1 MRIKWQVWLLALLM
15 SVPAWSSPSESKQSL
30 QALQAKL
37 ESLKQAFERTQ
48 GEHAEAVDAL
58 KSSEQAISEAN
69 HKLQDILQQQKSS
82 ATKLDQLH
90 HDQNKL
96 QKSITEQQK
105 VLNEQLI
112 NQYVAGEQNYLRTLL
127 EEENPNAVARNLHYF
142 GYIARARAKQI
153 SDLQHNLGQLSLV
166 DVQTQATLQ
175 EITELKALQL
185 QQKEEL
191 QRQQAE
197 RKSVLVRLATQ
208 LKSQRSEISR
218 LERDEKR
225 LSELVAR
232 LARILPPS
240 KVQRR
245 MAKQPN
251 VKPNAKTPEQETVNE
266 ALPEFE
272 TASADFASLQGKLR
286 LPVKGVLANH
296 FGTPREES
304 GVLWKGL
311 FIKSD
316 EGSDVHAV
324 ASGRVVF
331 ADWLRGF
338 GNLMIVDH
346 GKGYMSLY
354 GNNQTLLKRAGD
366 EVNTGDVIAAVG
378 NTGGNPVSGLYFE
391 LRKESKP
398 FDPLAWCV
406 LR

>member
-1 MRIKWQVWLLALLM
+1 MRIKWQLWLLASLL
-15 SVPAWSSPSESKQSL
+15 SVPAWSAPLESKQSL

-82 ATKLDQLH
+82 TTKLDQLH
-90 HDQNKL
+90 HDQHKL
-96 QKSITEQQK
+96 QKIIAEQQK
-105 VLNEQLI
+105 MLNEQLI

-127 EEENPNAVARNLHYF
+127 DEENPNAVARNLHYF
-142 GYIARARAKQI
+142 SYIARARAKQI
-153 SDLQHNLGQLSLV
+153 FGLQHNLGQLSAV

-197 RKSVLVRLATQ
+197 RKSVLDRLATQ

-240 KVQRR
+240 KSHRR
-245 MAKQPN
+245 IAKLN
-251 VKPNAKTPEQETVNE
+251 VKPNAKPPEQETVND
-266 ALPEFE
+266 ALPEFDN
-272 TASADFASLQGKLR
+272 ASGEFASLQGKLR
-286 LPVKGVLANH
+286 LPVKGVLTNH
-296 FGTPREES
+296 FGSPREE
-304 GVLWKGL
+304 GGILWKGL

-316 EGSDVHAV
+316 EGTEVHAV

-338 GNLMIVDH
+338 GNLMILDH

-354 GNNQTLLKRAGD
+354 GNNQTLLKHMGD

-398 FDPLAWCV
+398 FDPLAWCA